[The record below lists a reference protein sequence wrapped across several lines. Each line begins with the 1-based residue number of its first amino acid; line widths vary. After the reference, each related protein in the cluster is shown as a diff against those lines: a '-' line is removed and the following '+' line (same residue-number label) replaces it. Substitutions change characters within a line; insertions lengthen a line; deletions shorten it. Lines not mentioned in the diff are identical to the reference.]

1 VFLLEATESATA
13 KMTDLAFFSKLENS
27 LRPQL
32 EDVSEMISRQNARNL
47 KARSEDFFS
56 FAVLR
61 VEPIDPKSC
70 LSLFSVTSR
79 STATFT
85 SIT

>member
-1 VFLLEATESATA
+1 MIVVFLLEATESATA

-47 KARSEDFFS
+47 KARSEGFFS
-56 FAVLR
+56 FR
-61 VEPIDPKSC
+61 VEPIDQ
-70 LSLFSVTSR
+70 SLALHFSVTSQ